1 VFLHAKTGASRRLAK
16 EGTGPPLDTP
26 GPTGG
31 PRKAATMAR
40 PAKEEKRDD
49 QLAVRMTTAERAEV
63 ERNADALAISPAEF
77 MRRRTFGYRLPDPA
91 AVQQGQARLGSAF
104 NRLAVNMN
112 QIARRLNSGARPS
125 AVEKELQDLI
135 DRINAEL
142 DNIYGPGDHGTGP
155 QL

>member
-1 VFLHAKTGASRRLAK
+1 
-16 EGTGPPLDTP
+16 
-26 GPTGG
+26 
-31 PRKAATMAR
+31 MAR
-40 PAKEEKRDD
+40 PTKAPEEKRDD
-49 QLAVRMTTAERAEV
+49 RISPRLTTAERAQIEH
-63 ERNADALAISPAEF
+63 NAAALGIAPTDF
-77 MRRRTFGYRLPDPA
+77 MRRRTLGYRLPDPA

-112 QIARRLNSGARPS
+112 QIAHRLNSGEHPS

-142 DNIYGPGDHGTGP
+142 DNVYGPGDHGTGP